1 MLMVVFTEVMVAV
14 EEAAN
19 NMSKSFVL
27 SDEILDHKINDLQFE
42 KKYSHNASCSLNDLE
57 LFTNGHPIDFY
68 RELRENAPVF
78 YHDPMPTDPEPGFW
92 VLSKYEDVKYVS
104 MNPKIFSSQYASGN
118 LLTLGTEE
126 NRHPKLFK
134 STIDHMLNLDGE
146 MHLNLRKEHMPF
158 VKPGYVEELNKKV
171 SIKVTELLDNIAPMG
186 ECNLVKEVSQQ
197 LPIFTLSEIL
207 GIPDS
212 DRQKLVS
219 WMEFLE
225 LAQYFTY
232 EMIKEQNEGK
242 TDSTPDPAMVDMFNS
257 MIDEMFDYGR
267 FILNSKRKNPAN
279 DLLSAIANSRIKGE
293 ELSQEFLDGSWLLI
307 IFAGNDTTRNT
318 LSGGIKLLHENQ
330 NQKDLL
336 LNDKGLLPN
345 FINETVR
352 CVSPVIHMRRTSLE
366 ETEINGQR
374 IGPHEKI
381 ALWYGAANRDPD
393 IFKNP
398 DEFDI
403 LRENNDKHLAFGI
416 GRHTCLGKP
425 IALMQLKEF
434 YSQFLTKF
442 KDFEMNGDWKVAPNN
457 FVHAIQEMPIK
468 FKVKK

>member
-1 MLMVVFTEVMVAV
+1 MA
-14 EEAAN
+14 
-19 NMSKSFVL
+19 
-27 SDEILDHKINDLQFE
+27 
-42 KKYSHNASCSLNDLE
+42 
-57 LFTNGHPIDFY
+57 
-68 RELRENAPVF
+68 
-78 YHDPMPTDPEPGFW
+78 
-92 VLSKYEDVKYVS
+92 
-104 MNPKIFSSQYASGN
+104 
-118 LLTLGTEE
+118 
-126 NRHPKLFK
+126 
-134 STIDHMLNLDGE
+134 
-146 MHLNLRKEHMPF
+146 
-158 VKPGYVEELNKKV
+158 
-171 SIKVTELLDNIAPMG
+171 ELLDNIAPMG

-242 TDSTPDPAMVDMFNS
+242 TDSTPDPAMIDMFNS

-279 DLLSAIANSRIKGE
+279 DLLSAIANAKIKGE
-293 ELSQEFLDGSWLLI
+293 DLSQEFLDGSWLLI

-336 LNDKGLLPN
+336 LNDKDLLPN

-403 LRENNDKHLAFGI
+403 LRENADKHLAFGI